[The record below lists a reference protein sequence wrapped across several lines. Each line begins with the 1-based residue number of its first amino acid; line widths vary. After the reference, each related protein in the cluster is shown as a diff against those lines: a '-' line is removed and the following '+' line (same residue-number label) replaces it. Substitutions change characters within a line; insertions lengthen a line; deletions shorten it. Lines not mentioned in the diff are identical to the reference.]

1 MSVAL
6 SVSNLSEVNSK
17 VKAWFG
23 AVEDA
28 ARDAV
33 VGLAKE
39 VLDNALINS
48 PQYSGDYTASWRVTS
63 KVIDYTYEK
72 DAIPGAARWNQG
84 SGGPEPFGRGDQQ
97 AIDFAL
103 KHNAM
108 VWPTIKLGQTVFISS
123 SAKHDEFYAWKI
135 EKGQIK
141 LRPENAGAVAIY
153 ARAARHVGHRYNF
166 IGGSQMDWLR
176 KVGT

>member
-48 PQYSGDYTASWRVTS
+48 PQYSGDYAASWRVS
-63 KVIDYTYEK
+63 PGVIDYTYEK
-72 DAIPGAARWNQG
+72 DALPGAARWNQDKD
-84 SGGPEPFGRGDQQ
+84 GPAPFGRGDQQ
-97 AIDFAL
+97 AIEFAL
-103 KHNAM
+103 AHNAA
-108 VWPTIKLGQTVFISS
+108 VWSTIKLGGTVYITN
-123 SAKHDEFYAWKI
+123 SAQHEDAYAWKI
-135 EKGQIK
+135 ENNEITFRTPNMGAYRVGQ
-141 LRPENAGAVAIY
+141 NAVEKI
-153 ARAARHVGHRYNF
+153 ARRHPTITKAQLN
-166 IGGSQMDWLR
+166 SWKAL
-176 KVGT
+176 GT

>member
-6 SVSNLSEVNSK
+6 SVSNLAEVNGT
-17 VKAWFG
+17 VKKWFG

-48 PQYSGDYTASWRVTS
+48 PQYSGDYTASWRVS
-63 KVIDYTYEK
+63 PGVIDYTYEQ
-72 DAIPGAARWNQG
+72 DAISGAARWNQG
-84 SGGPEPFGRGDQQ
+84 AGGPEPFGRGDQK

-103 KHNAM
+103 THNAA
-108 VWPTIKLGQTVFISS
+108 VWPTIKLGGTVYITN
-123 SAKHDEFYAWKI
+123 SAQHEDAYAWKI
-135 EKGQIK
+135 ENNEITFRTPNMGAYRVVQ
-141 LRPENAGAVAIY
+141 NAVEKI
-153 ARAARHVGHRYNF
+153 ARRHPTITKAQLN
-166 IGGSQMDWLR
+166 SWKAL
-176 KVGT
+176 GT

>member
-6 SVSNLSEVNSK
+6 SVSNLAEVNSK

-48 PQYSGDYTASWRVTS
+48 PQYSGDYTASWRVT
-63 KVIDYTYEK
+63 VNHIDTTYEK
-72 DAIPGAARWNQG
+72 DAIPGAARWNQDKD
-84 SGGPEPFGRGDQQ
+84 GPAPFGRGDQQ
-97 AIDFAL
+97 AIEFAL
-103 KHNAM
+103 AHNAA
-108 VWPTIKLGQTVFISS
+108 VWSTIKLGGTVYITN
-123 SAKHDEFYAWKI
+123 SAQHEDAYAWKI
-135 EKGQIK
+135 ENNQITFRTPNMGAYRVGQ
-141 LRPENAGAVAIY
+141 NAVEKI
-153 ARAARHVGHRYNF
+153 ARRHPTITKAQLN
-166 IGGSQMDWLR
+166 SWKAL
-176 KVGT
+176 GT

>member
-6 SVSNLSEVNSK
+6 SVSNLVDVNREVK
-17 VKAWFG
+17 KWFD

-48 PQYSGDYTASWRVTS
+48 PQYSGDYTASWRVTFNH
-63 KVIDYTYEK
+63 IDSTYEK
-72 DAIPGAARWNQG
+72 DAISGAARWNQG
-84 SGGPEPFGRGDQQ
+84 AGGPEPFGRGDQK

-103 KHNAM
+103 THNAA
-108 VWPTIKLGQTVFISS
+108 VWPTIKLGGTVYITN
-123 SAKHDEFYAWKI
+123 SAQHEDAYAWKI
-135 EKGQIK
+135 ENNEITFRTPNMGAYRVGQ
-141 LRPENAGAVAIY
+141 NAVEKI
-153 ARAARHVGHRYNF
+153 ARRHPT
-166 IGGSQMDWLR
+166 ITKAQLKSW
-176 KVGT
+176 KVLGT